1 MAEIVRV
8 CDVSVCDRCNDSVDK
23 ANLKLAQQATSYLEW
38 LNYSQD
44 ALLETLKLFKEG
56 KYFTVYNYQR
66 IKCMYLCI
74 CTYIYTYIKMCH

>member
-1 MAEIVRV
+1 MERLVLCQWYMKNVLKRVMAEIVRV

-44 ALLETLKLFKEG
+44 IFWKL
-56 KYFTVYNYQR
+56 
-66 IKCMYLCI
+66 
-74 CTYIYTYIKMCH
+74 